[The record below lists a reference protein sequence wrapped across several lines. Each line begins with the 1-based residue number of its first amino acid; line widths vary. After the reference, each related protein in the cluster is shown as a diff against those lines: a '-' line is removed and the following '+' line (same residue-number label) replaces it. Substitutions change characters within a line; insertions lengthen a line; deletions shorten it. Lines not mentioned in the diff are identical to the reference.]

1 MTRLFQKGGVMS
13 DNFKKIENLT
23 DELLKDLLKATDED
37 IIAEVVEDGVDVDQA
52 VASVR
57 SLIEQN
63 RYKIAQ
69 EKIILQKAVLSPK
82 RGKIVDID
90 EARKRI
96 LKALEQNP
104 THADSFTMAARSG
117 KKLPDE
123 DILGWYED
131 MVELGFINED
141 QDSNDK

>member
-1 MTRLFQKGGVMS
+1 MS
-13 DNFKKIENLT
+13 DNFKKLENLT
-23 DELLKDLLKATDED
+23 DELLKDLLEATDEE
-37 IIAEVVEDGVDVDQA
+37 IIAEAAEDGVDIDQA

-69 EKIILQKAVLSPK
+69 EKIRSKKARFSPNSS
-82 RGKIVDID
+82 KIVDVA

-104 THADSFTMAARSG
+104 NHADSFTMAARSG
-117 KKLPDE
+117 TNLSDE
-123 DILGWYED
+123 DILGCYED
-131 MVELGFINED
+131 MIELGLIKDD
-141 QDSNDK
+141 QDSDDK